1 MNFRRSCIFNIES
14 ELTVLFFENQFRFSF
29 KELKKFSI
37 RPTLVE
43 VNGVN
48 VSASWQNF
56 LSVSD
61 DELIVPEEIF
71 EGSLVA
77 NTGHKGLL
85 DGTFVIHRSDIEFL
99 FARHEGYF
107 RCHTERPLNEP
118 GRL

>member
-14 ELTVLFFENQFRFSF
+14 EFTVLFFENQFRFSF

-56 LSVSD
+56 LRVSD

-71 EGSLVA
+71 
-77 NTGHKGLL
+77 
-85 DGTFVIHRSDIEFL
+85 
-99 FARHEGYF
+99 
-107 RCHTERPLNEP
+107 
-118 GRL
+118 